1 MGGALLLAWPAVYNG
16 YPLLYPDSITY
27 IASGRPVARALLLH
41 KFSEYYGMRSLF
53 YGLGIFPFHW
63 NLSPWPVVGLQALLV
78 AYMLWLVVRSLFER
92 RTAAYYLVLAG
103 LLGVLTSVS
112 WYVSVVLP
120 DVLGPLLYLGIYL
133 LVFARDTLSGTEQ
146 WTVALIAWWAAASHI
161 THLAVAAGLCILLL
175 ALLVLCSAQMR
186 ERTQGIRATALI
198 VLAAVGS
205 QLALH
210 AYLYGK
216 PSLMADPPPA
226 MAARVIADGPGRWYL
241 EKHCGEIHLALCES
255 AEELPDN
262 TDKFLWDPNGI
273 WSTASREGDDRIRK
287 EETTFVVAVVRAY
300 PREELSLAV
309 ANFWQQLGA
318 FGLWDLDRNNWV
330 LEAFDTAL
338 RKGKSSYLASRQF
351 NDELPLDFFSEIQFW
366 TVVASLVIAGIGA
379 SSPLLRRDASG
390 RLQGV
395 AIIILPALTANAFLT
410 GVFSNVEE
418 RYQCRV
424 VWTLPL
430 LAGILILDWLDRR
443 REDRRA
449 QTTEQ

>member
-1 MGGALLLAWPAVYNG
+1 MLLWPAVYNG

-27 IASGRPVARALLLH
+27 IASGRPVARAVFLH

-63 NLSPWPVVGLQALLV
+63 DVSPWPVVGLQALLT

-92 RTAAYYLVLAG
+92 QTVAYYFLLAG
-103 LLGVLTSVS
+103 LLSVLTSVS

-133 LVFARDTLSGTEQ
+133 LVFARETLSRAEH
-146 WTVALIAWWAAASHI
+146 WAVALIACWAATSHVS
-161 THLAVAAGLCILLL
+161 HLALGAGICVLLAMLRLFHCAEVRNRLTGIGECTLIVLVAAG
-175 ALLVLCSAQMR
+175 VQP
-186 ERTQGIRATALI
+186 
-198 VLAAVGS
+198 
-205 QLALH
+205 ALH

-216 PSLMADPPPA
+216 ASLGGDSPPYL
-226 MAARVIADGPGRWYL
+226 AARVIADGPGRWYL
-241 EKHCGEIHLALCES
+241 QQQCGRIRLALCEN
-255 AEELPDN
+255 ARELPDN
-262 TDKFLWDPNGI
+262 SDEFLWKPEGI
-273 WSTASREGDDRIRK
+273 WATAAREGDERIRE
-287 EETTFVVAVVRAY
+287 EETSFVLAVLRAY
-300 PREELSLAV
+300 PAEEFFVSA

-351 NDELPLDFFSEIQFW
+351 NDDLPLDFFSEVQFW
-366 TVVASLVIAGIGA
+366 TVVASLVIVGIGA
-379 SSPLLRRDASG
+379 VSPLLRRDASG
-390 RLQGV
+390 RLRGIAV
-395 AIIILPALTANAFLT
+395 IILPALIANAFLA

-424 VWTLPL
+424 VWTVPL
-430 LAGILILDWLDRR
+430 LAGILILCWVDQQGEYRR
-443 REDRRA
+443 TRA
-449 QTTEQ
+449 VGQ